1 MGPVPEL
8 VVRNLHFHVGVG
20 VGVGTEHDVP
30 KQWHAA
36 GKAVTTFFDNLSIFF
51 PAGERF
57 FMQSVRAH
65 QKAVVDVQLLRE
77 VRAFC
82 GQEGVHGREHGRY
95 NERLKAS
102 GYPIDAME
110 SRVESLLRLVS
121 RVTPR
126 RVQLAATCALEHFTA
141 LMAHMLL
148 GDPRVLAGAHPVM
161 AALWKWHAAEEN
173 EHKAVAYDVYLAA
186 GGTYPERAAVMI
198 AASVLFWGKVLEHQ
212 FRMMHTDGTLFSV
225 AEWRT
230 LVRFLF
236 VDPGPLR
243 GVARLYFA
251 YYRPAF
257 HPSQIDCSA
266 LLEAWKREV
275 EASPMYG
282 RAAA

>member
-1 MGPVPEL
+1 MTPEL
-8 VVRNLHFHVGVG
+8 VVRNLHFAVG

-148 GDPRVLAGAHPVM
+148 GDPHVMDRAHPAM

-173 EHKAVAYDVYLAA
+173 EHKTVAYDVYLAA
-186 GGTYPERAAVMI
+186 GGNYPERVVVML
-198 AASVLFWGKVLEHQ
+198 AASVVFWGKVFEHQ
-212 FRMMHTDGTLFSV
+212 VRMMHADGTLTSL
-225 AEWRT
+225 AEWQS
-230 LVRFLF
+230 LVKFLL
-236 VDPGPLR
+236 VDPGPMR
-243 GVARLYFA
+243 GVVRLYFA
-251 YYRPAF
+251 YYRPGF
-257 HPSQIDCSA
+257 HPADIDCTA
-266 LLEAWKREV
+266 LLEHWKEELVR
-275 EASPMYG
+275 SPVYLE
-282 RAAA
+282 AAA